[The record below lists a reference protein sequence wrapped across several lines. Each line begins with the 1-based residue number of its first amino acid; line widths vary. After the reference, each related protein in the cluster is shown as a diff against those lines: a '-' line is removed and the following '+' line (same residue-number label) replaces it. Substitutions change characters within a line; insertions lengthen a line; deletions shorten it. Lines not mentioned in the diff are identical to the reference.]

1 MRVLVTGGAGYLG
14 SGVTAHL
21 LSEGHSVRVFDRGLY
36 GSEALLALRAWSGLE
51 SIHGDVRD
59 AAALTAAMEGMDA
72 VVHLAAIVGEPAC
85 NVDRPF
91 AWSINH
97 DAVSTVLASA
107 HAAGIRHVVALSTC
121 SNYGVADPNS
131 EVDEDGALNPI
142 ADYAQAKVAAER
154 IVLDDAGI
162 PVVTVLRL
170 GTLCG
175 VSARMR
181 FDLLVNEMAREAALG
196 RQIEIFAPAA
206 WRPYLHLDDAADAI
220 LRVLQ
225 ADSAKV
231 DRRVFN
237 VVGEN
242 QQKSDLVAIARSLYP
257 DVDVAVVDK
266 KPDLRDYRVSGARFC
281 AALGFTPRHSV
292 TDAFREVAAAVQGG
306 VFRDPDWAG
315 HSTIPLDG
323 FPS

>member
-1 MRVLVTGGAGYLG
+1 MRIFVTGGAGYLG
-14 SGVTAHL
+14 SRVAAHL
-21 LSEGHSVRVFDRGLY
+21 LSEGHSVRVFDRSLY
-36 GSEALLALRAWSGLE
+36 GAEALLPLAAWPAFE
-51 SIHGDVRD
+51 SICGDVRD
-59 AAALTAAMEGMDA
+59 AAALTSSMQGMDA

-97 DAVSTVLASA
+97 DAVSTVLESA
-107 HAAGIRHVVALSTC
+107 QSAGVRHVIAVSTC

-131 EVDEDGALNPI
+131 EVDEDAPLNPI

-154 IVLDDAGI
+154 LVLAEARV
-162 PVVTVLRL
+162 PVATVLRL

-175 VSARMR
+175 VSSRMR

-196 RQIEIFAPAA
+196 RQIDIFAPDA
-206 WRPYLHLDDAADAI
+206 WRPYLHLADAAAAI
-220 LRVLQ
+220 LLALQ
-225 ADSAKV
+225 ADPDKV

-242 QQKSDLVAIARSLYP
+242 QQKSGLVTIARSLYP
-257 DVDVAVVDK
+257 KVNVAVVDK
-266 KPDLRDYRVSGARFC
+266 KPDLRDYRVSGARIR
-281 AALGFTPRHSV
+281 ATLGFHPQHSV
-292 TDAFREVAAAVQGG
+292 TDAFREVATAVHEG

-323 FPS
+323 FPG